1 MDHTT
6 AHEANHPGI
15 GGRCHIVY
23 LGFDDC
29 ASIEAGVT
37 SSGLDVL
44 QRMHYDLG
52 MRGVESGDE
61 DDYDV
66 PPADAADVVLAA
78 LRAGLQSGLTI
89 ADLLK
94 LLNTAVEQP
103 IRPEMREVT
112 G

>member
-1 MDHTT
+1 MDH
-6 AHEANHPGI
+6 
-15 GGRCHIVY
+15 CSIVY

-52 MRGVESGDE
+52 MWVVESDE
-61 DDYDV
+61 VSDSDMIT
-66 PPADAADVVLAA
+66 PIADAADVVLAA

-89 ADLLK
+89 ADLLR
-94 LLNTAVEQP
+94 LLNMAVERP
-103 IRPEMREVT
+103 IRPELLCEET
-112 G
+112 D

>member
-6 AHEANHPGI
+6 AHEANYPGI

-52 MRGVESGDE
+52 MRVVESDE
-61 DDYDV
+61 ASDSDMLT
-66 PPADAADVVLAA
+66 PIADAADVVLAA

-103 IRPEMREVT
+103 IRPEMGSE
-112 G
+112 